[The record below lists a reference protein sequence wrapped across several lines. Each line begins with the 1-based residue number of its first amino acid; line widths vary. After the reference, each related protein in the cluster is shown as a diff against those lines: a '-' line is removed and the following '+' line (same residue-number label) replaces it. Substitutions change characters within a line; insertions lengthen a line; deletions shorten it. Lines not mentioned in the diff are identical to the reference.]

1 MLSKSTIILILTTL
15 TLGYAVFQRTFYR
28 LVPRNAPALVCPTC
42 PKCKDFS
49 STLKDIET
57 LTKQLGQGPQPKM
70 DEMGALSALVGQYE
84 KVAEVEADKV
94 ALQKYIKDCAKIPS
108 AWFCFDTLADR
119 VEVKKGTYSYFL
131 VVNRLTSPELFALC
145 NFMWSNT
152 TMDRWARHYNRACR
166 EFDKHYTEP

>member
-49 STLKDIET
+49 DILNDIDT
-57 LTKQLGQGPQPKM
+57 LTKQLGQDLRPKV
-70 DEMGALSALVGQYE
+70 DELGAMTAQVGQYE
-84 KVAEVEADKV
+84 KVAVAEDDK
-94 ALQKYIKDCAKIPS
+94 ALLQKYIKDCAKVPS
-108 AWFCFDTLADR
+108 AWFCFDTLVDR

-131 VVNRLTSPELFALC
+131 VINQLTSPELFALC
-145 NFMWSNT
+145 NFMWSNM
-152 TMDRWARHYNRACR
+152 TMDRWARHNNHGCR